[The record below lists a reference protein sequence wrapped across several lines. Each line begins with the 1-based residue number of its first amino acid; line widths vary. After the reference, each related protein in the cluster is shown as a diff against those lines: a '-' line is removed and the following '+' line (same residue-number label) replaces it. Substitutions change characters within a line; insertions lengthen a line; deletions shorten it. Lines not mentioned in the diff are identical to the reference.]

1 MHPKTPAAI
10 DGRLKPGDRILK
22 IGDHVL
28 DNLTRDQAMN
38 VLMETPVLVQ
48 LTVYRT
54 PSEGGEQKSS
64 KYNHIHCIYKFYT
77 HYYKCSLLRL

>member
-1 MHPKTPAAI
+1 
-10 DGRLKPGDRILK
+10 
-22 IGDHVL
+22 
-28 DNLTRDQAMN
+28 MN